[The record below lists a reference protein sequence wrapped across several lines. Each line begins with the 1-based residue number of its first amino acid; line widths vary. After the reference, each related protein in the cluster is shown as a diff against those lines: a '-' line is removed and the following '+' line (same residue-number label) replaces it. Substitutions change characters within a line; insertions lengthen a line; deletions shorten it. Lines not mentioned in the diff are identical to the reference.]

1 MTATKRL
8 PALLTPP
15 DRSHSTVPIF
25 SRDALRRF
33 RHAVAT
39 TVGNRLGL
47 GFMRLLSVL
56 PLPLVRG
63 IGWLLGQVLHT
74 LAVRRRRIARTNW
87 RLCFPHSSEAETTQ
101 AVRAHFVRFVQA
113 WLDRSWLWQGSPA
126 LVQRR
131 LRLKGDVAPF
141 AGQQPLVLLA
151 PHFVG
156 LDAGWTALNQAGL
169 PRTLCTIY
177 APQLNEAVDAWIYA
191 GRQRFGQPHLLPKG
205 QGLRSLAQAIKSGEP
220 LYLLPDMDYGARDAV
235 FVPFFGQTAATITS
249 LSRFARLAGAQVL
262 PVVSEMTPEG
272 YTVRVLPVWDAFPT
286 ADAEADTARMNR
298 ELERLITAM
307 PEQYFWVHKRFKT
320 RPSGE
325 PSVYGRD

>member
-1 MTATKRL
+1 M
-8 PALLTPP
+8 LT
-15 DRSHSTVPIF
+15 V
-25 SRDALRRF
+25 SRDALRQF

-47 GFMRLLSVL
+47 GFMRLLSLL

-63 IGWLLGQVLHT
+63 VGWLLGRLLHA
-74 LAVRRRRIARTNW
+74 LAARRRRIARTNW
-87 RLCFPHSSEAETTQ
+87 RLCFPDSSEAETAR
-101 AVRAHFVRFVQA
+101 AVRTHFVRFVQA

-126 LVQRR
+126 VVQRR
-131 LRLKGDVAPF
+131 LTLEGDLTPF
-141 AGQQPLVLLA
+141 AGHGPLVLFA

-156 LDAGWTALNQAGL
+156 LDAGWTALNQAAL

-205 QGLRSLAQAIKSGEP
+205 QGLRGLAQAIKSGEP

-235 FVPFFGQTAATITS
+235 FVPLFGQTAATITS

-272 YTVRVLPVWDAFPT
+272 YTVRVLPVWSTFPT
-286 ADAEADTARMNR
+286 ADADADTARMNR
-298 ELERLITAM
+298 ELEGLIGTM

-320 RPSGE
+320 RPPGE